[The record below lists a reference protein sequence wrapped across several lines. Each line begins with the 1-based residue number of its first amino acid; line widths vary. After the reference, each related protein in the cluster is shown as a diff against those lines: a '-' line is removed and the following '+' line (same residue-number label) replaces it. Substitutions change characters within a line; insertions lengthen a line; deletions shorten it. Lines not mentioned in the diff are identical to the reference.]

1 MAVESLYDSF
11 QFLWSTTTNRIWF
24 STSHLFLISN
34 ITNLIQTP
42 QYKTN
47 LPSFSSVLTVH
58 KRKRRKFQSKGVIK
72 DFAYWTREKK
82 NNAIK
87 EKWILIFICIKY
99 PQVSSNPY
107 QPQKSTKEILTNDFL
122 FLEVVAQKNMGHLR
136 APPIS

>member
-1 MAVESLYDSF
+1 MESLYDSF

-58 KRKRRKFQSKGVIK
+58 KRKRRKESFNQKGLLKTSLIGQERRK
-72 DFAYWTREKK
+72 TMLSKK
-82 NNAIK
+82 NG
-87 EKWILIFICIKY
+87 FSFSF
-99 PQVSSNPY
+99 VSNVLKFP
-107 QPQKSTKEILTNDFL
+107 PIHTNHKK
-122 FLEVVAQKNMGHLR
+122 AQKKFLQM
-136 APPIS
+136 ISFSLKWPKRIWVI